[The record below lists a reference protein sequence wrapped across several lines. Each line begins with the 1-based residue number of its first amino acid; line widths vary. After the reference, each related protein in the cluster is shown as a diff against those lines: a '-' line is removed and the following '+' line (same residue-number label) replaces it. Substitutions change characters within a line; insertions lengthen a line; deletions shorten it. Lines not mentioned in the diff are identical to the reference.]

1 MKPDERE
8 HLADRLLDTGLKQYA
23 DAEPRPGLEDRI
35 LANLRAEQARV
46 SAPRWWPTVAAVAA
60 VLLIA
65 ITLWFARKPGR
76 TTPTVTANHAPAV
89 PAVGNQTAS
98 GIATSMPRA
107 HFPAVSVA
115 RFQPKPHVRQSVALP
130 KLEQFPSARPLS
142 KQEKLMLAY
151 VQQTPKEE
159 LLAVATKQQQEI
171 SNLHIEKLVIPPL
184 DIDKPT
190 TESNEKN

>member
-1 MKPDERE
+1 M
-8 HLADRLLDTGLKQYA
+8 
-23 DAEPRPGLEDRI
+23 
-35 LANLRAEQARV
+35 
-46 SAPRWWPTVAAVAA
+46 
-60 VLLIA
+60 
-65 ITLWFARKPGR
+65 
-76 TTPTVTANHAPAV
+76 
-89 PAVGNQTAS
+89 
-98 GIATSMPRA
+98 
-107 HFPAVSVA
+107 
-115 RFQPKPHVRQSVALP
+115 P